1 MASWLVSSARSHF
14 YVRGAYQSLLQSFV
28 VAPSILRHAS
38 LTSEAAS
45 ASTEDSKQL
54 GSPDELPGPNLFS
67 SLYWILVRGYITHT
81 QDLQVVH
88 KKMYGPIW
96 KSTFGPYTNINIASA
111 ELIEEVL
118 RQEGKYPMR
127 CDMALWREHRDE
139 RGFTYGPFT
148 EEGERWYQLRANLN
162 QRILKPKDAA
172 LYTGVINEVISDLI
186 QKLYYIRGNSPS
198 EVLVTDVANEFY
210 RFAFEGIC
218 CVLFETR
225 MGCLEKVIPS
235 ETQDFINSIG
245 YMLYNSVFAT
255 ILPKWTRRIFPF
267 WDRYMK
273 GWDTMFQY
281 GKMLVDK
288 KMETIQARIDR
299 GEEIQGE
306 YLTSMLAGG
315 KLSMKEIYG
324 SMVELLLAGV
334 DTTSNTLAWTL
345 YHLAK
350 DPKIQNSLY
359 QEVNDVVSDR
369 VPTTNDIARMPLL
382 KAVIKETLRMYPV
395 VPSNGRVPEK
405 EVVVNGI
412 SFPKNTLF
420 HLCHY
425 AVSHDEINF
434 PEPKKF
440 NPNRWLRDVGFKH
453 HPFSSIPFGYGVRA
467 CVGRRIAELEM
478 HLALIAIMKTFEV
491 RPGPD
496 CENVIPVARTVLV
509 ANKPINLL
517 FIERQSVTSA

>member
-210 RFAFEGIC
+210 RFAFE
-218 CVLFETR
+218 
-225 MGCLEKVIPS
+225 
-235 ETQDFINSIG
+235 
-245 YMLYNSVFAT
+245 
-255 ILPKWTRRIFPF
+255 
-267 WDRYMK
+267 
-273 GWDTMFQY
+273 